1 MIFWSSLWSTAVT
14 NAFIAAQPGVIK
26 IVGEPLNSESYG
38 FAVRSGNTEL
48 IKKINNGLK
57 NVKASGKYDELLAN
71 LPKYM
76 EKWIFQLES

>member
-1 MIFWSSLWSTAVT
+1 MINDLPVT

-76 EKWIFQLES
+76 EK